1 MKVTHSALGDFILSH
16 DSYSPALVAS
26 ARAIPGVNKVSSTV
40 ITGSADAIDA
50 SIKYLITERGLRES
64 AFEGRDILPPNPE
77 TLISRHQWPST
88 WPPVN
93 DRLRAYQREAI
104 WFLRQNKR
112 AILADD
118 MGLGK
123 TASAIN
129 AAISFT
135 TQKRVLI
142 VCPSYVRGVWYNDH
156 DGGELMKWAAE
167 EADTTEGHM
176 RYAPHVYKCAG
187 VKPPPGMLDPDC
199 PFIIC
204 HYDILHAWADKLA
217 EWGPEIV
224 IYDECHYL
232 MNSETK
238 RTKAAKQVSAHA
250 EYVWGLSGTPMTNR
264 PRDLWGILDTI
275 VPGRF
280 GDNFFPFGLRY
291 CGGYKEAVTP
301 EKTVWKF
308 DSKSNLDELRARLQ
322 HFMLRR
328 TKTDVALELPPK
340 TRQCIRVDVG
350 KHGQNGAAVMY
361 AEHPNKGNNLR
372 GALAVAADAKLKDS
386 AVPLIAEHVAAGA
399 KVVVFTYRRAVAE
412 YIANE
417 HGGALLHGGISQANR
432 EKTLHHL
439 RHLEGASVLCATIDA
454 ASTGIDLS
462 YADVAVFVELT
473 YEPHELLQAEARL
486 HRFGAKNPVLIQYLI
501 ARGTTDELVAEVVLN
516 KLDSLESAIGGFA
529 ETGMS
534 VDMRE
539 DADSIMADLYKRLGL

>member
-1 MKVTHSALGDFILSH
+1 MKVTYSALGDFILSH

-40 ITGSADAIDA
+40 VTGSADAIDTA
-50 SIKYLITERGLRES
+50 ISFLINERGLRPG
-64 AFEGRDILPPNPE
+64 AFEGRLGVPDWEEVAALQNA
-77 TLISRHQWPST
+77 Q
-88 WPPVN
+88 V
-93 DRLRAYQREAI
+93 DKRLRAYQHTAVG
-104 WFLRQNKR
+104 FLRAVKR
-112 AILADD
+112 GILADD

-142 VCPSYVRGVWYNDH
+142 VCPSYVRGVWSNDH
-156 DGGELMKWAAE
+156 DGGELAKWTNTVSAWGN
-167 EADTTEGHM
+167 DQVG
-176 RYAPHVYKCAG
+176 VFKCAG
-187 VKPPPGMLDPDC
+187 VKPPVGMLDPEL
-199 PFIIC
+199 PFVIC

-224 IYDECHYL
+224 IFDECHYL
-232 MNSETK
+232 MNPETK
-238 RTKAAKQVSAHA
+238 RTKAAKQVSTHA

-280 GDNFFPFGLRY
+280 GLAFFPFGLRY

-340 TRQCIRVDVG
+340 TRQCIRVDIGKVQPMGEGLKALRLYADNGVG
-350 KHGQNGAAVMY
+350 NMRAS
-361 AEHPNKGNNLR
+361 
-372 GALAVAADAKLKDS
+372 LAVAADAKLKDS
-386 AVPLIAEHVAAGA
+386 AIPLIQAHLDAGF
-399 KVVVFTYRRAVAE
+399 KVVVFTYRRAVAD
-412 YIANE
+412 YIADELN
-417 HGGALLHGGISQANR
+417 GLVIHGGIPQRNR
-432 EKTLHHL
+432 EATLHFL
-439 RHLEGASVLCATIDA
+439 RDQGPGQISLLCATIDA

-473 YEPHELLQAEARL
+473 YEPHELLQAESRL

-516 KLDSLESAIGGFA
+516 KLDALESAIGGFA